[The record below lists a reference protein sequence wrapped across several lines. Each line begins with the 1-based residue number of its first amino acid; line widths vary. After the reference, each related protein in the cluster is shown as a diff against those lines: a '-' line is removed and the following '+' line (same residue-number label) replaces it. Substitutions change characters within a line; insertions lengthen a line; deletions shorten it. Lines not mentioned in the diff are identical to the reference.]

1 MTRPT
6 LLILAAGM
14 GSRYGGL
21 KQLDA
26 MGPMGETML
35 DYAVQDAISAGFA
48 KIVFV
53 IRRDFEAEFHKHI
66 SSRYDARIDLQFAY
80 QSLEDLPAGFTPPPA
95 RTKPWGTAQAIYAA
109 RNIIAEPFAVIN
121 ADDFYGKESYEILAK
136 QLSEEDPTTLSIS
149 MVGYQLAKTLS
160 PHGSV
165 NRGVCQLHKNKL
177 KTVEEYTNIA
187 ANAAGV
193 VIGKNLKGDRQVLSS
208 HTVVSMN
215 CWGFT
220 PQIFAAIEAHF
231 IAFLKERGSEM
242 KSECYIPTVVDELIH
257 TGQAECQVMLTCS
270 PWFGVTYPEDK
281 ERVVA
286 SLKELCESGQYA

>member
-1 MTRPT
+1 MTPPT

-53 IRRDFEAEFHKHI
+53 IRRDFETEFHEHI
-66 SSRYDARIDLQFAY
+66 SSRYDTHIDLQFAY
-80 QSLEDLPAGFTPPPA
+80 QSLDDLPADFTPPPG

-109 RNIIAEPFAVIN
+109 RNVIAEPFAVIN
-121 ADDFYGKESYEILAK
+121 ADDFYGKESYQILAR
-136 QLSEEDPTTLSIS
+136 QLSATDASALAIS
-149 MVGYQLAKTLS
+149 MVGYQLIKTLS

-165 NRGVCQLHKNKL
+165 NRGVCQIRKDKL
-177 KTVEEYTNIA
+177 KAVEEYTDIA

-193 VIGKNLKGDRQVLSS
+193 IIGKNLQGTQEVLRSN
-208 HTVVSMN
+208 TVVSMN

-220 PQIFAAIEAHF
+220 PTIFAAIESHF
-231 IAFLKERGSEM
+231 IAFLKERGNEM

-257 TGQAECQVMLTCS
+257 SGAAKCQVMLTSS
-270 PWFGVTYPEDK
+270 PWFGVTYPEDRT
-281 ERVVA
+281 RVVA
-286 SLKELCESGQYA
+286 SLKELSESGQYA